1 MTNNEI
7 IALYKQVIV
16 QIATPEST
24 GTGFYVAAYNLIVT
38 NHHVVKGYGQVSIK
52 GKTFAKQFA
61 KVVYLDEQHDLA
73 FLLTPENVVIPEAV
87 LGDYN
92 KLNDGD
98 NVLAIGHPFG
108 LNYTSTLG
116 VISRVDRVSNGLKY
130 IQIDAAINPGN
141 SGGPL
146 VNMQG
151 EIIGVNTFI
160 IRGGDNLGFALPTIY
175 LKECLDNYNK
185 QHGTSSI
192 ACKACG
198 TLVNK
203 ENIENNKYCPNCGTQ
218 ITLIKYRE
226 EVKEILTGIAKVIE
240 ASLTALGI
248 DAELARVSSHYWEV
262 IQDKIKIK
270 IIYNPESYSVICDAY
285 LAEIPQQN
293 LENLYTFLLTENFKI
308 KGLQISTN
316 VQDVILSSQNYNLY
330 MSQESCTE
338 NFKQYFAKAQ
348 EYFNVL
354 ITKYNCK
361 ERLEE
366 VL

>member
-24 GTGFYVAAYNLIVT
+24 GTGFYVSEFNLIVT

-61 KVVYLDEQHDLA
+61 KVVYYDEHHDLA
-73 FLLTPENVVIPEAV
+73 FLLPPEKNELPEAK

-146 VNMQG
+146 VNMNG

-175 LKECLDNYNK
+175 LRNKLQNYQNNY
-185 QHGTSSI
+185 GISTV
-192 ACKACG
+192 ACKACN
-198 TLVNK
+198 TMVSKN
-203 ENIENNKYCPNCGTQ
+203 NIDNNKYCPNCGTH

-226 EVKEILTGIAKVIE
+226 EKKEVLTGITKVIE
-240 ASLTALGI
+240 DSLIALNI
-248 DAELARVSSHYWEV
+248 DAELSRVATHYWEV
-262 IQDKIKIK
+262 LHEKIKIK
-270 IIYNPESYSVICDAY
+270 IMYNPENYSVICDAY
-285 LAEIPQQN
+285 LAQIPQMN
-293 LENLYTFLLTENFKI
+293 LEKLYVFLLQENYEI
-308 KGLQISTN
+308 KGLQLSAN
-316 VQDVILSSQNYNLY
+316 QQDIILSSQNYNLY
-330 MSQESCTE
+330 MSPESCTE
-338 NFKQYFAKAQ
+338 NFKQFFAKAH
-348 EYFNVL
+348 EYFL
-354 ITKYNCK
+354 KLTQQFSCI

-366 VL
+366 IV